1 MHKVKLFLKRLVIST
16 IIAKEIWTHLPW
28 ATIEEILQLYQ
39 EASLI
44 LALKGSLRLI
54 WMNTFHMM
62 MIDVL
67 VAKNVWNMKR
77 NLYNTSTLKVYSPVT
92 KLPTQKE
99 ILITTKLNLLIM
111 IKRNSQWKA
120 LINLQE
126 ILLQW
131 IKLTIKPIQLI
142 KKRELWVKREM
153 SKI

>member
-16 IIAKEIWTHLPW
+16 IIAKEIWIHLPW